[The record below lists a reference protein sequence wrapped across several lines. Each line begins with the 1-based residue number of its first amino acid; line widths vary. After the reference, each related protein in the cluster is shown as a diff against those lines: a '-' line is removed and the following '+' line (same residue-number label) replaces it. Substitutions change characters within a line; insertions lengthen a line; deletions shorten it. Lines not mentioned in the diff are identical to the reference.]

1 MRELLDTR
9 VGLSLEV
16 GVRSLRHEA
25 RTAGPGLASGGKGGV
40 DASFDPSRGM
50 GPGCRSGVLL
60 ARGNRAPSGR
70 RVRCQAL
77 TLSGFRS
84 L

>member
-40 DASFDPSRGM
+40 DAFSIQAAAWGRGV
-50 GPGCRSGVLL
+50 GLGSCLRGATVRRAGDESA
-60 ARGNRAPSGR
+60 AR
-70 RVRCQAL
+70 L
-77 TLSGFRS
+77 
-84 L
+84 